1 MVKSDINAA
10 ALLRGDA
17 DVLQTLLFF
26 NTPLVQSGN
35 AALAVVTRSR
45 ATAVKVIDILAAIA
59 STARVTWGYPS
70 ATRLELV

>member
-1 MVKSDINAA
+1 MDSSVLQYSH
-10 ALLRGDA
+10 A

-45 ATAVKVIDILAAIA
+45 AAAVKGIDILAAIA
-59 STARVTWGYPS
+59 YTAKVT
-70 ATRLELV
+70 